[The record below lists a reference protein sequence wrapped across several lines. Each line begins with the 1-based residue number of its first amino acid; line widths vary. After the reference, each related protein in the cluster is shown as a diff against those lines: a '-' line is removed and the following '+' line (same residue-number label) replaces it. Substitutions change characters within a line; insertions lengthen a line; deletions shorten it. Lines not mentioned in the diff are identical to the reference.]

1 MTRPLSRARY
11 FAPESIEEAVA
22 VRSEVPVEPVA
33 GGTVALAVDRRSI
46 HSNGAVMDLSRLRI
60 DGYERQGDVVRLGA
74 MGTYRTILD
83 RTELRAAVPLLP
95 RMAGG
100 VTGGPQ
106 LRNRATFGG
115 SVCFANPASEAP
127 ACSVALDATMV
138 VASPGG
144 DHRIAATDFFRGP
157 FDTAVGPD
165 ELLVALEIPVSQA
178 VLAAGYLKLKISES
192 SWPLATAA
200 AVVTGT
206 GTRLAVGAV
215 AGVPLLIE
223 LPADPRDVAET
234 DVREQVTRSGQD
246 AGWWGDELASASYR
260 SRVAHVV
267 AWRALRQA
275 IDGLEGRG

>member
-1 MTRPLSRARY
+1 MTGTLSRARY
-11 FAPESIEEAVA
+11 FAPGSIAEAVA
-22 VRSEVPVEPVA
+22 IRSEVPVEPVA
-33 GGTVALAVDRRSI
+33 GGTIALAVDHRSI
-46 HSNGAVMDLSRLRI
+46 HSDGAVMDLSRLGI

-83 RTELRAAVPLLP
+83 RTELRPAVPLLP
-95 RMAGG
+95 RMASG

-144 DHRIAATDFFRGP
+144 DRRIAATDFFRGP
-157 FDTAVGPD
+157 FDTVVGPD

-178 VLAAGYLKLKISES
+178 VLATGYLKLKISES

-200 AVVTGT
+200 AVVTGA

-223 LPADPRDVAET
+223 LPADPRDVAEA
-234 DVREQVTRSGQD
+234 DVRDQVTRSGRD

-260 SRVAHVV
+260 SRVAHAV

-275 IDGLEGRG
+275 VDGLEGRG

>member
-1 MTRPLSRARY
+1 MTRTLSRARY
-11 FAPESIEEAVA
+11 FAPESVAEAVGI
-22 VRSEVPVEPVA
+22 RSAAPVEPVA
-33 GGTVALAVDRRSI
+33 GGTIALAVDHRSI
-46 HSNGAVMDLSRLRI
+46 HSDRAVMDLSRLGI
-60 DGYERQGDVVRLGA
+60 DGYERRGDVVHLGA

-83 RTELRAAVPLLP
+83 RTELGAAVPLLP
-95 RMAGG
+95 RMASG

-144 DHRIAATDFFRGP
+144 DRRVAAIDFFRGP
-157 FDTAVGPD
+157 FDSVVGPD
-165 ELLVALEIPVSQA
+165 ELLVTIEIPVSQA
-178 VLAAGYLKLKISES
+178 VLSAGYLKLKISES

-200 AVVTGT
+200 AVVTET

-223 LPADPRDVAET
+223 LPADPRDVAEA
-234 DVREQVTRSGQD
+234 DVREQVARSGQD

-260 SRVAHVV
+260 SRVAHAV

-275 IDGLEGRG
+275 VDELEG